1 MNENR
6 SGGEKDVRDRSSKK
20 LPLKILPSYTMKN
33 VDEITNHNAWKDLLK
48 PNDVRQA
55 IQND

>member
-1 MNENR
+1 MFETDLR
-6 SGGEKDVRDRSSKK
+6 
-20 LPLKILPSYTMKN
+20 KILPSYTMKN
-33 VDEITNHNAWKDLLK
+33 VDEITNHTAWKDLLK